1 MSSPAVVTVIVPG
14 FDVGPW
20 AAEAL
25 DSLRAQTRAQWRALL
40 VDDAS
45 RDDTADVFARAAAA
59 DDRFEVVT
67 HPERRGLS
75 AARNTGLDRVRT
87 PFVGFL
93 DADDRL
99 RPRALERL
107 VGTLERTGSDFAVG
121 AYVRLRP
128 DGAGGYAAGGVQP
141 WVAAATDPERSG
153 TTLWEHPA
161 ASGNIVAWS
170 KVSRTD
176 FWVRTALR
184 FPEGRLYEDQVV
196 AQRMYTRARAF
207 DVIPDVVV
215 DWRERA
221 DGSSITQHREQ
232 LPVLREY
239 LDALRGGLD
248 VLGAAGA
255 SAAVRARVRLILA
268 MDLPP
273 LVGIAGAHA
282 DAQYR
287 RALGSFVRDLHDLD
301 PSAPTPSE
309 VAAAALW

>member
-1 MSSPAVVTVIVPG
+1 MSSPVVTVIVPG

-25 DSLRAQTRAQWRALL
+25 DSLRAQTRTDWRAVL

-45 RDDTADVFARAAAA
+45 TDDTGAVFAAAAAA
-59 DDRFEVVT
+59 DDRFELVT
-67 HPERRGLS
+67 QPERRGLS
-75 AARNTGLDRVRT
+75 AARNTALDRVRT

-99 RPRALERL
+99 RPGALERL

-121 AYVRLRP
+121 GYVRLRP
-128 DGAGGYAAGGVQP
+128 DGAGGYATGAVQP
-141 WVAAATDPERSG
+141 WVAAATDPERTG
-153 TTLWEHPA
+153 TTLAAHPA

-176 FWVRTALR
+176 FWARTGLR

-239 LDALRGGLD
+239 LDALRGGID
-248 VLGAAGA
+248 VLAASAA
-255 SAAVRARVRLILA
+255 SAAVAARVRLILT

-273 LVGIAGAHA
+273 LAAIAATHP
-282 DAQYR
+282 DEHYR
-287 RALGSFVRDLHDLD
+287 RELGAFVRALRDLD
-301 PSAPTPSE
+301 PVAPAPPE
-309 VAAAALW
+309 VDAAALW